1 MRELLQAPDS
11 DPDEKGI
18 SVIQLGG
25 DKSMDQL
32 LTIRLGEGRTKF
44 ADVFKM
50 EEGNLIEVA
59 DMGVKQLCISYSGS
73 MALWLC
79 GVLVLFCAS
88 DAAQAMLVTDMDYGG
103 IPLWIN
109 RLLGEPSVL
118 SLQGRMDPAWFRAN
132 NPQFCPEQCVC
143 PIQWP
148 TSLYCDN
155 IALEHIPEGLPP
167 RTQYLFLQANN
178 ISSLSSSILANITG
192 LRWLI
197 IDNNQL
203 KSENLEIGS
212 LENQK
217 DLRYFFANN
226 NHLTSVPNG
235 LPAGLKQLRLANN
248 LISSISPGAFQNL
261 EYLSVL
267 LLQGNR
273 LQTITEADLKGLVR
287 LNLLDVS
294 GNLFSSVPRHLPP
307 SVQQLYLSNNSF
319 SSLDEDS
326 FEGFLDLKY
335 LRLSRCGLQSVSIH
349 PQAFNHSS
357 LVELDLSYNKL
368 TTIPTVPTTLQYL
381 YLEANKIKEFNVTS
395 FCREVG
401 PLSYSRMK
409 ILRLDGN
416 EMTYHQLPPDWVY
429 CLRVLLRIFI

>member
-1 MRELLQAPDS
+1 
-11 DPDEKGI
+11 
-18 SVIQLGG
+18 
-25 DKSMDQL
+25 
-32 LTIRLGEGRTKF
+32 
-44 ADVFKM
+44 
-50 EEGNLIEVA
+50 
-59 DMGVKQLCISYSGS
+59 
-73 MALWLC
+73 
-79 GVLVLFCAS
+79 
-88 DAAQAMLVTDMDYGG
+88 MLVTDMDYGG

-212 LENQK
+212 LQNQK

-273 LQTITEADLKGLVR
+273 LQTITEAELKGDGICHQDASNILATVKKLASLPPKSSR
-287 LNLLDVS
+287 LLDKPRWPITFT
-294 GNLFSSVPRHLPP
+294 LFT
-307 SVQQLYLSNNSF
+307 
-319 SSLDEDS
+319 
-326 FEGFLDLKY
+326 
-335 LRLSRCGLQSVSIH
+335 C
-349 PQAFNHSS
+349 
-357 LVELDLSYNKL
+357 
-368 TTIPTVPTTLQYL
+368 
-381 YLEANKIKEFNVTS
+381 FNVTS